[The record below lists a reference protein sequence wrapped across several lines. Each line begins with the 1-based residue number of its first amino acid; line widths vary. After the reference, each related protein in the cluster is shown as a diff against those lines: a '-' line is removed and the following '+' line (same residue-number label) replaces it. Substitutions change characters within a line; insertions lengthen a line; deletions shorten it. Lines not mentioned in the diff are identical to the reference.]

1 MAILDILFFSAILI
15 ILAMTFGDLSK
26 LRGLE
31 FKPLN
36 KTVFFIFVGNLSPTF
51 GFAYKCSKPGSAGGW
66 FSLCSYINY
75 GKVSWKNTLLPLL
88 TENIEISPSIEVVII
103 D

>member
-1 MAILDILFFSAILI
+1 LV
-15 ILAMTFGDLSK
+15 TFLSYAPTK
-26 LRGLE
+26 NTPSSFGTPRTAL
-31 FKPLN
+31 
-36 KTVFFIFVGNLSPTF
+36 TQYIIFVGNLSPAF
-51 GFAYKCSKPGSAGGW
+51 GFAYKCSNPGSAGGW

-75 GKVSWKNTLLPLL
+75 GKVSWKNTLLPLF